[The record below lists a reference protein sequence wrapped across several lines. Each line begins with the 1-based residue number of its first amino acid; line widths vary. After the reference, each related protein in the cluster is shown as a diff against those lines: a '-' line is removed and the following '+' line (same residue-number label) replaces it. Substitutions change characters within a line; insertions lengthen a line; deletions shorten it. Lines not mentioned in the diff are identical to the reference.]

1 MNYMKKKLLIGLL
14 LSVLL
19 IAAVFIT
26 AVFAKTDIGG
36 AIMAILLVVGVI
48 LLITTVKS
56 LARFPLAHL
65 SIQLFLW
72 LLIAKKQVIECEK
85 RKTYFYNFYRVFP
98 SHFRIGSAEHI

>member
-19 IAAVFIT
+19 IAVVFIT

-56 LARFPLAHL
+56 LARYVL
-65 SIQLFLW
+65 
-72 LLIAKKQVIECEK
+72 
-85 RKTYFYNFYRVFP
+85 KTK
-98 SHFRIGSAEHI
+98 

>member
-1 MNYMKKKLLIGLL
+1 M
-14 LSVLL
+14 LL

-56 LARFPLAHL
+56 LARYVL
-65 SIQLFLW
+65 
-72 LLIAKKQVIECEK
+72 
-85 RKTYFYNFYRVFP
+85 KTK
-98 SHFRIGSAEHI
+98 

>member
-26 AVFAKTDIGG
+26 AVFVKTDIGG

-56 LARFPLAHL
+56 LARYVL
-65 SIQLFLW
+65 
-72 LLIAKKQVIECEK
+72 
-85 RKTYFYNFYRVFP
+85 KTK
-98 SHFRIGSAEHI
+98 

>member
-26 AVFAKTDIGG
+26 AVFAKTDMGG

-56 LARFPLAHL
+56 LARYVL
-65 SIQLFLW
+65 
-72 LLIAKKQVIECEK
+72 
-85 RKTYFYNFYRVFP
+85 KTK
-98 SHFRIGSAEHI
+98 

>member
-19 IAAVFIT
+19 FAVVFIT
-26 AVFAKTDIGG
+26 AVFTKTDIGG

-56 LARFPLAHL
+56 LARYVL
-65 SIQLFLW
+65 
-72 LLIAKKQVIECEK
+72 
-85 RKTYFYNFYRVFP
+85 KTK
-98 SHFRIGSAEHI
+98 

>member
-19 IAAVFIT
+19 IAVVFIT
-26 AVFAKTDIGG
+26 AVFTKTDIGG

-56 LARFPLAHL
+56 LARFVL
-65 SIQLFLW
+65 
-72 LLIAKKQVIECEK
+72 
-85 RKTYFYNFYRVFP
+85 KTK
-98 SHFRIGSAEHI
+98 

>member
-19 IAAVFIT
+19 IAVVFIT
-26 AVFAKTDIGG
+26 AVFTKTDIGG

-56 LARFPLAHL
+56 LARYVL
-65 SIQLFLW
+65 
-72 LLIAKKQVIECEK
+72 
-85 RKTYFYNFYRVFP
+85 KTK
-98 SHFRIGSAEHI
+98 

>member
-26 AVFAKTDIGG
+26 AVFDKTDIGG

-56 LARFPLAHL
+56 LARYVL
-65 SIQLFLW
+65 
-72 LLIAKKQVIECEK
+72 
-85 RKTYFYNFYRVFP
+85 KTK
-98 SHFRIGSAEHI
+98 

>member
-19 IAAVFIT
+19 IATVFIT

-56 LARFPLAHL
+56 LARYVL
-65 SIQLFLW
+65 
-72 LLIAKKQVIECEK
+72 
-85 RKTYFYNFYRVFP
+85 KTK
-98 SHFRIGSAEHI
+98 

>member
-48 LLITTVKS
+48 LLITTVKF
-56 LARFPLAHL
+56 LARYVL
-65 SIQLFLW
+65 
-72 LLIAKKQVIECEK
+72 
-85 RKTYFYNFYRVFP
+85 KTK
-98 SHFRIGSAEHI
+98 

>member
-36 AIMAILLVVGVI
+36 AIMAIFLVVGVI

-56 LARFPLAHL
+56 LARYVL
-65 SIQLFLW
+65 
-72 LLIAKKQVIECEK
+72 
-85 RKTYFYNFYRVFP
+85 KTK
-98 SHFRIGSAEHI
+98 

>member
-48 LLITTVKS
+48 LIITTVKS
-56 LARFPLAHL
+56 LARYVL
-65 SIQLFLW
+65 
-72 LLIAKKQVIECEK
+72 
-85 RKTYFYNFYRVFP
+85 KTK
-98 SHFRIGSAEHI
+98 

>member
-1 MNYMKKKLLIGLL
+1 MKKKLLIGLL

-56 LARFPLAHL
+56 VVSRVLRKIDYGSVEIYHRGRLNRPLFTFQQAAR
-65 SIQLFLW
+65 
-72 LLIAKKQVIECEK
+72 K
-85 RKTYFYNFYRVFP
+85 
-98 SHFRIGSAEHI
+98 GSRAAVRRSSCP

>member
-36 AIMAILLVVGVI
+36 EIMAILLVVGVI

-56 LARFPLAHL
+56 LARYVL
-65 SIQLFLW
+65 
-72 LLIAKKQVIECEK
+72 
-85 RKTYFYNFYRVFP
+85 KTK
-98 SHFRIGSAEHI
+98 

>member
-36 AIMAILLVVGVI
+36 AIMAVLLVVGII

-56 LARFPLAHL
+56 LARYVL
-65 SIQLFLW
+65 
-72 LLIAKKQVIECEK
+72 
-85 RKTYFYNFYRVFP
+85 KT
-98 SHFRIGSAEHI
+98 

>member
-36 AIMAILLVVGVI
+36 AIMAILLVVRVI

-56 LARFPLAHL
+56 LARYVL
-65 SIQLFLW
+65 
-72 LLIAKKQVIECEK
+72 
-85 RKTYFYNFYRVFP
+85 KTK
-98 SHFRIGSAEHI
+98 

>member
-36 AIMAILLVVGVI
+36 AIMAVLLVVGII

-56 LARFPLAHL
+56 LARYVL
-65 SIQLFLW
+65 
-72 LLIAKKQVIECEK
+72 
-85 RKTYFYNFYRVFP
+85 KTK
-98 SHFRIGSAEHI
+98 

>member
-48 LLITTVKS
+48 LLITMVKS
-56 LARFPLAHL
+56 LARYVL
-65 SIQLFLW
+65 
-72 LLIAKKQVIECEK
+72 
-85 RKTYFYNFYRVFP
+85 KTK
-98 SHFRIGSAEHI
+98 

>member
-48 LLITTVKS
+48 LLITSVKS
-56 LARFPLAHL
+56 LARHVL
-65 SIQLFLW
+65 
-72 LLIAKKQVIECEK
+72 
-85 RKTYFYNFYRVFP
+85 KTK
-98 SHFRIGSAEHI
+98 

>member
-36 AIMAILLVVGVI
+36 AIMSILLVVGVI

-56 LARFPLAHL
+56 LARYVL
-65 SIQLFLW
+65 
-72 LLIAKKQVIECEK
+72 
-85 RKTYFYNFYRVFP
+85 KTK
-98 SHFRIGSAEHI
+98 

>member
-48 LLITTVKS
+48 LLFTTVKS
-56 LARFPLAHL
+56 LARYVL
-65 SIQLFLW
+65 
-72 LLIAKKQVIECEK
+72 
-85 RKTYFYNFYRVFP
+85 KTK
-98 SHFRIGSAEHI
+98 

>member
-1 MNYMKKKLLIGLL
+1 MNYTKKKLLIGIL

-56 LARFPLAHL
+56 LARYVL
-65 SIQLFLW
+65 
-72 LLIAKKQVIECEK
+72 
-85 RKTYFYNFYRVFP
+85 KTK
-98 SHFRIGSAEHI
+98 

>member
-26 AVFAKTDIGG
+26 AVFAKTDTGG

-56 LARFPLAHL
+56 LARYVL
-65 SIQLFLW
+65 
-72 LLIAKKQVIECEK
+72 
-85 RKTYFYNFYRVFP
+85 KTK
-98 SHFRIGSAEHI
+98 

>member
-19 IAAVFIT
+19 IAVVFIT
-26 AVFAKTDIGG
+26 TVFTKTDIGG

-56 LARFPLAHL
+56 LARYVL
-65 SIQLFLW
+65 
-72 LLIAKKQVIECEK
+72 
-85 RKTYFYNFYRVFP
+85 KTK
-98 SHFRIGSAEHI
+98 

>member
-19 IAAVFIT
+19 IAAVFIA

-56 LARFPLAHL
+56 LARYVL
-65 SIQLFLW
+65 
-72 LLIAKKQVIECEK
+72 
-85 RKTYFYNFYRVFP
+85 KTK
-98 SHFRIGSAEHI
+98 

>member
-56 LARFPLAHL
+56 LARYDL
-65 SIQLFLW
+65 
-72 LLIAKKQVIECEK
+72 
-85 RKTYFYNFYRVFP
+85 KTK
-98 SHFRIGSAEHI
+98 

>member
-1 MNYMKKKLLIGLL
+1 MKKKLLIGLL

-56 LARFPLAHL
+56 LAGM
-65 SIQLFLW
+65 FL
-72 LLIAKKQVIECEK
+72 KQ
-85 RKTYFYNFYRVFP
+85 NN
-98 SHFRIGSAEHI
+98 

>member
-36 AIMAILLVVGVI
+36 AIIAILLVVGVI

-56 LARFPLAHL
+56 LARYVL
-65 SIQLFLW
+65 
-72 LLIAKKQVIECEK
+72 
-85 RKTYFYNFYRVFP
+85 KTK
-98 SHFRIGSAEHI
+98 

>member
-56 LARFPLAHL
+56 
-65 SIQLFLW
+65 
-72 LLIAKKQVIECEK
+72 
-85 RKTYFYNFYRVFP
+85 
-98 SHFRIGSAEHI
+98 

>member
-26 AVFAKTDIGG
+26 AVFAKIDIGG

-56 LARFPLAHL
+56 LARYVL
-65 SIQLFLW
+65 
-72 LLIAKKQVIECEK
+72 
-85 RKTYFYNFYRVFP
+85 KTK
-98 SHFRIGSAEHI
+98 

>member
-36 AIMAILLVVGVI
+36 AILAILLVVGVI

-56 LARFPLAHL
+56 LARYVL
-65 SIQLFLW
+65 
-72 LLIAKKQVIECEK
+72 
-85 RKTYFYNFYRVFP
+85 KTK
-98 SHFRIGSAEHI
+98 